1 MKKLLKMFLSIVLLF
16 SISLFT
22 VGCGTKNENSSSPS
36 TEAEIKEAQNLL
48 IKTHE
53 KRFPEC
59 GKASVINYYGKF
71 DSGAIVALM
80 TASKLNYNLAIWSEW
95 AADCVFVYPDSNRI
109 TVLYDDAFYFL
120 PEAYE
125 NGYLTKCDIAEIVT
139 MHREIHPF
147 LYGEE
152 FGNFCFSMKWGTH
165 GISSYDSLSGK
176 LVKTND
182 ASNLEDY
189 ITYYYLTED
198 ELSQIYALILDLDM
212 LSYPDDYNP
221 TEGMET
227 LPSEDL
233 ELIVFTKDFHKM
245 ITAENVAFSEP
256 TTAKGQKFMDTL
268 KAIIDILEGTDAWN
282 SLPDYP
288 YLYI

>member
-1 MKKLLKMFLSIVLLF
+1 MKKLLKMFLSIVFLF

-22 VGCGTKNENSSSPS
+22 VGCGTKKQNSSSHS
-36 TEAEIKEAQNLL
+36 TETESKKAQNLL
-48 IKTHE
+48 IETHE

-80 TASKLNYNLAIWSEW
+80 TASNMNYDLAIWSEW

-109 TVLYDDAFYFL
+109 TVLYDDAFYVL

-125 NGYLTKCDIAEIVT
+125 NGYLTKSDIAEIVT
-139 MHREIHPF
+139 MHREIRPY
-147 LYGEE
+147 LYGDE
-152 FGNFCFSMKWGTH
+152 FGDFYFSLKWGTH
-165 GISSYDSLSGK
+165 GISSYDSLSRK
-176 LVKTND
+176 LIKTND

-189 ITYYYLTED
+189 MTYYYLTDD

-221 TEGMET
+221 TEGMAT

-233 ELIVFTKDFHKM
+233 ELRVFTKDFHKM

-256 TTAKGQKFMDTL
+256 TSTKGKKFMDIL
-268 KAIIDILEGTDAWN
+268 NEIIDILEGTDAWK

-288 YLYI
+288 YLYD